1 MTLRDNI
8 VKIRS
13 RLAQFYPKAE
23 IDAFVRIIFER
34 IMNYSQVDMI
44 MHDGDTLPDF
54 ISEKIDAIILRLI
67 AHEPIQYILDD
78 AYFYGMHFHVN
89 GDTLTPRPE
98 TEQLID
104 LIAEQNT
111 ADDLRLLDI
120 GTGSGCIAIA
130 LARTLKFPVV
140 DAIDISK
147 GALDIAAINAKEL
160 KVKVNFTLCDIL
172 KADSPKADVYDIV
185 VSNPP
190 YITQREREEMDA
202 NVLEYEPHSALFVP
216 DDNPLLFYRS
226 IAKYSLSALKSGGKL
241 YFEINPIFADE
252 MVDMLSDMGY
262 SAVTAERDYT
272 GKLRFTS
279 ATR

>member
-13 RLAQFYPKAE
+13 RLAQLYPKAE
-23 IDAFVRIIFER
+23 IDAFVRIIFEQ

-44 MHDGDTLPDF
+44 LHDGDELPDF
-54 ISEKIDAIILRLI
+54 ISEKVDAIILRLS

-89 GDTLTPRPE
+89 AHTLIPRPE

-104 LIAEQNT
+104 MIAEQN
-111 ADDLRLLDI
+111 AAEDLRLLDI

-130 LARTLKFPVV
+130 LARTLKFPAV

-147 GALDIAAINAKEL
+147 GALDVAARNAKEL
-160 KVKVNFTLCDIL
+160 KVRVNFSQLDIL
-172 KADSPKADVYDIV
+172 KADSPQTAIYDIV

-190 YITQREREEMDA
+190 YITQRERNDMDA
-202 NVLEYEPHSALFVP
+202 NVLDFEPHSALFVA
-216 DDNPLLFYRS
+216 DDDPLLFYRS
-226 IAKYSLSALKSGGKL
+226 IAKYSLSALKSGGRL
-241 YFEINPIFADE
+241 YFEINPLFADE
-252 MVDMLSDMGY
+252 MVKLLTDMGY
-262 SAVTAERDYT
+262 SAVTTVRDYT
-272 GKLRFTS
+272 GKRRFTS

>member
-13 RLAQFYPKAE
+13 HLAQFYPKTE

-34 IMNYSQVDMI
+34 IMNYTQVDMI
-44 MHDGDTLPDF
+44 LHDSDELPGF
-54 ISEKIDAIILRLI
+54 ICDKIDAIIQRLT

-89 GDTLTPRPE
+89 GDTLIPRPE

-104 LIAEQNT
+104 LIAEQNV
-111 ADDLRLLDI
+111 AEDLHLLDI

-130 LARTLKFPVV
+130 LARTLKFPIV

-147 GALDIAAINAKEL
+147 GALDIAALNAKEL
-160 KVKVNFTLCDIL
+160 KVRVNFSQLDIL
-172 KADSPKADVYDIV
+172 KAASPKASIYDIV

-190 YITQREREEMDA
+190 YITQRERNDMDA
-202 NVLEYEPHSALFVP
+202 NVLNYEPHSALFVP

-226 IAKYSLSALKSGGKL
+226 IAEYSLSALKNGGKL
-241 YFEINPIFADE
+241 YFEINPLFADE
-252 MVDMLSDMGY
+252 MVKMLTDMGY
-262 SAVTAERDYT
+262 DAVATVRDYT